1 MTEDARL
8 VLFAPKEADA
18 ERLSLTLK
26 AALDV
31 SPVDAVILPVMGED
45 DRARINHAKT
55 IAALVQPR
63 GAALLL
69 VDAYELVARV
79 GADGVHLSTPAHLS
93 EVMAVLKPMDRI
105 IGVGGLKARHDAMEV
120 AEAGADYVMF
130 GEPRAD
136 GSLPTPSAVVERAEW
151 WAELFQ
157 TPCVAFASDLD
168 LTTPLAETGA
178 EFVAFGAAVLDAAEG
193 PAAAMRL
200 VLERLKAARRPER

>member
-157 TPCVAFASDLD
+157 TPCVVYVPDVQHVTAA
-168 LTTPLAETGA
+168 AATGA
-178 EFVAFGAAVLDAAEG
+178 ASLAVAVASISASGSVGRGA
-193 PAAAMRL
+193 
-200 VLERLKAARRPER
+200 

>member
-1 MTEDARL
+1 MAEDARL

-18 ERLSLTLK
+18 ERLCAALQS
-26 AALDV
+26 ALDV
-31 SPVDAVILPVMGED
+31 SPVDAVVLPVMGED

-79 GADGVHLSTPAHLS
+79 GADGVHLSTSANLS

-120 AEAGADYVMF
+120 AEAGTDYVMF

-136 GSLPTPSAVVERAEW
+136 GSILLSSAVLERVEW

-157 TPCVAFASDLD
+157 TPCVAFASDLEMA
-168 LTTPLAETGA
+168 TPLAETGA
-178 EFVAFGAAVLDAAEG
+178 EFVAFGAAVLDAPEG
-193 PAAAMRL
+193 PAEAMRQA
-200 VLERLKAARRPER
+200 VERVKAARRPER